1 MMCARNLVSVRV
13 ATNLAG
19 TQRRRQCGI
28 TMLAGICSSLV
39 LAAALMVTPV
49 KAGEIPGLPPPLLP
63 LIDRDFALNF
73 SNDFLGRGGSVDDF
87 RTQQIILTAKINDRW
102 LAIVDHSILTLT
114 DSPAPGRIDQF
125 SASLGYHFLDN
136 TSANSVDR
144 FTVGG
149 GFRSVGEFAGER
161 MQNGFHRLIG
171 SDIDSLPYVDTSTTD
186 ATGWFEAQRYRE
198 LRTFD
203 NWTTGY
209 WLRAGSLLTTDGQW
223 DSTAGVFAVAK
234 RNSIDVWLGVRH
246 DWRSG
251 YDTDNV
257 QAETA
262 RAEDDTAVVI
272 GIRFGALMLETVQQL
287 NNDASY
293 GQLSL
298 VSSGFRSANTHV
310 DIPRAGLE
318 FNFLVPDV
326 HVQLVGKLR
335 TNLFAGEGSAWRES
349 ALLDIRYGEP
359 QYKEDDSLFIRSQQ
373 VTAGMEWERPLTEGT
388 NWLSFYGSAGVGWRN
403 EELHRSSSTVDEK
416 ADAVGSAVVTAAA
429 GLRFF
434 AATLGHRWNYRIQLG
449 LTAWLPLK
457 DASVQLGGEQFS
469 LQEPAVGIAL
479 GMTFDYD

>member
-1 MMCARNLVSVRV
+1 MSGAGSPVARLIAARRPLRRECGNTRGAGTRSFLALV
-13 ATNLAG
+13 AT
-19 TQRRRQCGI
+19 
-28 TMLAGICSSLV
+28 
-39 LAAALMVTPV
+39 LMVIPV
-49 KAGEIPGLPPPLLP
+49 KAGEIPGLPPALLP

-102 LAIVDHSILTLT
+102 FAVVDHSILTLT
-114 DSPAPGRIDQF
+114 DSPAPGRVDQL
-125 SASLGYHFLDN
+125 SGSLGYHLLNN
-136 TSANSVDR
+136 TSAGGVDR

-171 SDIDSLPYVDTSTTD
+171 SNIDSLSYVDTRTTD
-186 ATGWFEAQRYRE
+186 ATGWFEAQRYRQ
-198 LRTFD
+198 LRSFD

-209 WLRAGSLLTTDGQW
+209 WLRAASLLTTDGQW
-223 DSTAGVFAVAK
+223 DSTAGAFAVAK
-234 RNSIDVWLGVRH
+234 RNSIDVWLGLRH

-251 YDTDNV
+251 YDADNV
-257 QAETA
+257 QVETA

-272 GIRFGALMLETVQQL
+272 GVRFGALMLETVQQL

-298 VSSGFRSANTHV
+298 VSSGFRSTNTHI
-310 DIPRAGLE
+310 DIPRLGFE

-335 TNLFAGEGSAWRES
+335 TSWFTRKDSKWRES

-359 QYKEDDSLFIRSQQ
+359 QYKSDDSLFIRSQQ
-373 VTAGMEWERPLTEGT
+373 VTAGMEWERPLTDGAS
-388 NWLSFYGSAGVGWRN
+388 WLSFYGSVGAGWRG
-403 EELHRSSSTVDEK
+403 EQLHRSTSTINEQTGT
-416 ADAVGSAVVTAAA
+416 VGSAVVTAAT

-434 AATLGHRWNYRIQLG
+434 AATLGQRWNYRIQLG
-449 LTAWLPLK
+449 LNAWVPL
-457 DASVQLGGEQFS
+457 DEANVQLGGEQFS
-469 LQEPAVGIAL
+469 LQESAVGIAL

>member
-1 MMCARNLVSVRV
+1 MLRARSLASIVVTIATGRPLLREYCNRMRIGTFWFFTLV
-13 ATNLAG
+13 
-19 TQRRRQCGI
+19 I
-28 TMLAGICSSLV
+28 I
-39 LAAALMVTPV
+39 LMIKPV
-49 KAGEIPGLPPPLLP
+49 KAGEIPGLPPALLP

-87 RTQQIILTAKINDRW
+87 RTQQIVLTAKITNRW
-102 LAIVDHSILTLT
+102 LAVVDHSILTLT
-114 DSPAPGRIDQF
+114 DSPAPGRVDQL
-125 SASLGYHFLDN
+125 SGSLGYHLLN
-136 TSANSVDR
+136 STSADSVDR

-171 SDIDSLPYVDTSTTD
+171 SNIDSLSYVDTSATD
-186 ATGWFEAQRYRE
+186 ATGWFEAQRYRQ

-223 DSTAGVFAVAK
+223 DSTAGAFAVAK

-251 YDTDNV
+251 YGADNV
-257 QAETA
+257 QVETA

-272 GIRFGALMLETVQQL
+272 GVRFGALMLETVQQL

-298 VSSGFRSANTHV
+298 VSSGFRSANRHV
-310 DIPRAGLE
+310 EIPRVGLE
-318 FNFLVPDV
+318 LNFLVPDV

-335 TNLFAGEGSAWRES
+335 TNLFTGEGSAWRES

-359 QYKEDDSLFIRSQQ
+359 QYKKDDSLFIRSQQ
-373 VTAGMEWERPLTEGT
+373 ITAGLEWERPLTEGV
-388 NWLSFYGSAGVGWRN
+388 NWLSFYGSAGAGWRN
-403 EELHRSSSTVDEK
+403 EELHRSSSTVNEN

-434 AATLGHRWNYRIQLG
+434 AATLGQRWNYRIQLG
-449 LTAWLPLK
+449 LSAWAPLD

-469 LQEPAVGIAL
+469 LHEPAIGVAL
-479 GMTFDYD
+479 GMTFDFD

>member
-1 MMCARNLVSVRV
+1 MR
-13 ATNLAG
+13 T
-19 TQRRRQCGI
+19 
-28 TMLAGICSSLV
+28 GICSFLAL
-39 LAAALMVTPV
+39 LAASIIVPV
-49 KAGEIPGLPPPLLP
+49 EAGEIPGLPPALLP
-63 LIDRDFALNF
+63 LIDRDFAINF

-102 LAIVDHSILTLT
+102 LAIVDHSILTLA
-114 DSPAPGRIDQF
+114 DSPAPGRVDQL
-125 SASLGYHFLDN
+125 SGSLGYHLLNN
-136 TSANSVDR
+136 TSPDSVDR

-171 SDIDSLPYVDTSTTD
+171 SNIDSLSYVDTSTTD
-186 ATGWFEAQRYRE
+186 AIGWFEAQRYRQ

-234 RNSIDVWLGVRH
+234 RNSIDVWLGLRH

-251 YDTDNV
+251 YDADNV
-257 QAETA
+257 QVETA

-272 GIRFGALMLETVQQL
+272 GIRFGAFMLETVQQL

-298 VSSGFRSANTHV
+298 VSSGFRSTNRHV
-310 DIPRAGLE
+310 DSPRVALE

-335 TNLFAGEGSAWRES
+335 TNWFTGSKSVWQES
-349 ALLDIRYGEP
+349 ALLDLRYGEP
-359 QYKEDDSLFIRSQQ
+359 QYKTDDSLFIRSQQ
-373 VTAGMEWERPLTEGT
+373 VTAGMEWERRLAEGAS
-388 NWLSFYGSAGVGWRN
+388 WLSFYSSVSAGWRS
-403 EELHRSSSTVDEK
+403 EELHLSSSTANEQSG
-416 ADAVGSAVVTAAA
+416 AVGSAVITAAA

-434 AATLGHRWNYRIQLG
+434 AATLGQRWNYRIQLG
-449 LTAWLPLK
+449 LSAWAPLD

-469 LQEPAVGIAL
+469 LQEPAIGIAL

>member
-1 MMCARNLVSVRV
+1 MSRAGSLGTSTVTIATGRRLVRQYRN
-13 ATNLAG
+13 N
-19 TQRRRQCGI
+19 QC
-28 TMLAGICSSLV
+28 TRICSILLLV
-39 LAAALMVTPV
+39 AVCIVTPV
-49 KAGEIPGLPPPLLP
+49 KAGEIPGLPPALLP
-63 LIDRDFALNF
+63 IVDRDFAINF

-87 RTQQIILTAKINDRW
+87 RTQQIILTAKISDRW

-114 DSPAPGRIDQF
+114 DSPSPGRVDQF
-125 SASLGYHFLDN
+125 SGSLGYHLINN

-171 SDIDSLPYVDTSTTD
+171 SNIDRLPYVDTSTTD
-186 ATGWFEAQRYRE
+186 ATGWFEAQQYRE

-234 RNSIDVWLGVRH
+234 RNSFDVWLGVRH

-251 YDTDNV
+251 YDADNV

-298 VSSGFRSANTHV
+298 VSSGYRAANTHV

-326 HVQLVGKLR
+326 QVQLVGKLR
-335 TNLFAGEGSAWRES
+335 TNFFAGEGSAWRES

-373 VTAGMEWERPLTEGT
+373 LTAGMEWERPLTDGM

-403 EELHRSSSTVDEK
+403 EELHRSTPTVNEK

-434 AATLGHRWNYRIQLG
+434 AATLGQRWNYRIQIG
-449 LTAWLPLK
+449 LSAWAPLD
-457 DASVQLGGEQFS
+457 DANAQLGGEQFS
-469 LQEPAVGIAL
+469 LQEPAVGLAL

>member
-1 MMCARNLVSVRV
+1 MSRARSLGTTTVTISTERPLV
-13 ATNLAG
+13 
-19 TQRRRQCGI
+19 RQYRNNQC
-28 TMLAGICSSLV
+28 TSICSILLLV
-39 LAAALMVTPV
+39 TVCIVTSV
-49 KAGEIPGLPPPLLP
+49 KAGEIPGLPPALLP
-63 LIDRDFALNF
+63 IIDRDFAINF

-87 RTQQIILTAKINDRW
+87 RTQQIILTTKINDRW
-102 LAIVDHSILTLT
+102 LAVVDHSILTLT
-114 DSPAPGRIDQF
+114 DSPAPGRVDQL
-125 SASLGYHFLDN
+125 SASFGYHLLN
-136 TSANSVDR
+136 NSTASAVDR
-144 FTVGG
+144 LTLGG

-171 SDIDSLPYVDTSTTD
+171 SDIDSLAYVDTSTTD
-186 ATGWFEAQRYRE
+186 ATGWFEAQRYRQ
-198 LRTFD
+198 LRTFS

-209 WLRAGSLLTTDGQW
+209 WLRGGSLLTADGQW
-223 DSTAGVFAVAK
+223 DSTAGAFVVAE
-234 RNSIDVWLGVRH
+234 RNSIDVWLGVRR

-251 YDTDNV
+251 YDADNV
-257 QAETA
+257 QVETA

-272 GIRFGALMLETVQQL
+272 GVRFGALMLETVQQL

-310 DIPRAGLE
+310 EIPRAGLE

-335 TNLFAGEGSAWRES
+335 TNLFAGEGSTWRES

-359 QYKEDDSLFIRSQQ
+359 QYKEDDSLFIRSRQL
-373 VTAGMEWERPLTEGT
+373 TAGMEWERPLTEGM

-403 EELHRSSSTVDEK
+403 EELHRSSPTVNEE
-416 ADAVGSAVVTAAA
+416 ADAVDSTVVTAAA

-434 AATLGHRWNYRIQLG
+434 AATLGQRWNYRIQLG
-449 LTAWLPLK
+449 LNAWAPLD
-457 DASVQLGGEQFS
+457 DANVQLGGEQFS
-469 LQEPAVGIAL
+469 LQEPAIGFSL

>member
-1 MMCARNLVSVRV
+1 MSRNRSLVSGQVV
-13 ATNLAG
+13 AIVTKAAG
-19 TQRRRQCGI
+19 TLLRREYYTGI
-28 TMLAGICSSLV
+28 RSMLLFAIILTFS
-39 LAAALMVTPV
+39 PV
-49 KAGEIPGLPPPLLP
+49 KAGEIPGLPPALLP

-87 RTQQIILTAKINDRW
+87 RTQQLILTAKINDRW
-102 LAIVDHSILTLT
+102 LAIVDHSILTLA
-114 DSPAPGRIDQF
+114 DSPAPGRVDQL
-125 SASLGYHFLDN
+125 SGSLGYHLVNN
-136 TSANSVDR
+136 TSADKVDR

-171 SDIDSLPYVDTSTTD
+171 SNIDPLSYVDTSAAD

-209 WLRAGSLLTTDGQW
+209 WLRAGSLFTTDGQW
-223 DSTAGVFAVAK
+223 DSTAGAFAVA
-234 RNSIDVWLGVRH
+234 RRHSIDIWLGVRH

-251 YDTDNV
+251 YDADNV
-257 QAETA
+257 QEETA

-272 GIRFGALMLETVQQL
+272 GVRFGALMLETVQQL

-298 VSSGFRSANTHV
+298 VSSGHRSSKSYL
-310 DIPRAGLE
+310 DMPRVGIE

-326 HVQLVGKLR
+326 QVQLVGKIR
-335 TNLFAGEGSAWRES
+335 TNWFTGSESAWQES
-349 ALLDIRYGEP
+349 ALVDLRYGEP
-359 QYKEDDSLFIRSQQ
+359 QYENDDSLFIRSQQ
-373 VTAGMEWERPLTEGT
+373 ITAGMEWERRLTEGSS
-388 NWLSFYGSAGVGWRN
+388 WLGFYSSVGAGWRD
-403 EELHRSSSTVDEK
+403 EELHLSSTTSNDRS
-416 ADAVGSAVVTAAA
+416 DSVGSAVVTAAA

-434 AATLGHRWNYRIQLG
+434 AATLGQRWNYRIQIG
-449 LTAWLPLK
+449 LNAWAPLD
-457 DASVQLGGEQFS
+457 DARVQLGGEQFS
-469 LQEPAVGIAL
+469 LQEPAIGIAL